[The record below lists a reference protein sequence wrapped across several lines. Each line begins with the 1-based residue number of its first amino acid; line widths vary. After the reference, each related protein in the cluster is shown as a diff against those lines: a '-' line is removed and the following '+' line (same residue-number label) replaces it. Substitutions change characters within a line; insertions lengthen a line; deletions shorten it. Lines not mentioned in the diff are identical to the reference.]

1 MLAPNWEDHDLESN
15 PIINYFAD
23 REHTQ
28 LILKKIENKIK
39 KNCFYCKTCDDCNKL
54 EEHRQV
60 FKQHGF
66 WTFNKEIKCWNVFDP
81 DWCKKKTEYLNLSH
95 VNITKECK

>member
-60 FKQHGF
+60 FK
-66 WTFNKEIKCWNVFDP
+66 
-81 DWCKKKTEYLNLSH
+81 
-95 VNITKECK
+95 

>member
-39 KNCFYCKTCDDCNKL
+39 KTVSTA
-54 EEHRQV
+54 RRV
-60 FKQHGF
+60 M
-66 WTFNKEIKCWNVFDP
+66 IVI
-81 DWCKKKTEYLNLSH
+81 S
-95 VNITKECK
+95 